1 MNLSNLKPAE
11 GATKTRKRIG
21 RGSGSGRGGTSTR
34 GHKGQKSRSG
44 YSRKTGFEGG
54 QMPLQRR
61 VPKFGFNPLSRVEY
75 KAINIETLQVLA
87 DSQKIDKITPEVLIN
102 AGLISRKHLVK
113 ILGKGTLSAKLEVEA
128 HAFSKA
134 AEQAI
139 SSAGG
144 TAVKL

>member
-44 YSRKTGFEGG
+44 YSRKTGFEKR

-75 KAINIETLQVLA
+75 KAINIETLQLLA
-87 DSQKIDKITPEVLIN
+87 DSQKIEKITPEVLIN

-113 ILGKGTLSAKLEVEA
+113 ILGRGTLSAKLEVEA

>member
-87 DSQKIDKITPEVLIN
+87 DSQKIEKITPEVLIN

-113 ILGKGTLSAKLEVEA
+113 ILGRGTLSAKLEVEA
-128 HAFSKA
+128 NAFSKA

>member
-113 ILGKGTLSAKLEVEA
+113 ILGRGTLSAKLEVEA